1 MSDSVSNIID
11 TAIADFDGDQLMDI
25 FALRG
30 KIRVNGAEIVDSNSI
45 EAHLT
50 NTGASESGLTF
61 RTSGSL
67 SIELHWSG
75 PNVNNVFIGAG
86 GRHPPSATQGQPIR
100 INLSPSDSTVVGM
113 VPHDPATDRGVYIGY
128 QPATQTWSYFNSA
141 GAGGGGNFSY
151 TYSYL
156 DSTAPMSNLQLSGI
170 SGSEAP
176 RVPGLLMSNGTRYTN
191 QIAGTGL
198 DHPVLCSSVA
208 AADFDNDMDMDL
220 YYVCRAAV
228 SNLPNRLY
236 LNNGSGHFVAAA
248 APFGAEGPTG
258 PKVGIGESVVVSDY
272 NANGWVDLF
281 VTNGLHLYPALRGFT
296 SGGPDKLF
304 RNLGNG
310 NRWLELDLRGI
321 ISNRDGLGASVVVTA
336 GGKSQRREQNGGYH
350 RWSQN
355 DRRLHFG
362 LGSNNVANISVHW
375 PSGTIDNYSNVQANR
390 LYEVREGNPAL
401 VVIDVPT
408 STPPSECE
416 LTAGMPAIN
425 MAADRALFIWRD
437 NCSSQRWNVRVTGGA
452 GPNITY
458 SGRVESTVPLTAV
471 AAVGLEANDL
481 LTLEAGDTRL
491 RYALI
496 VGSARQD
503 GYTFTIDPSA
513 DSCFGLGAS
522 TATALVGPDRT
533 PRSLPFDLRTLE
545 PCGP

>member
-1 MSDSVSNIID
+1 MQFQDVTTGSGIEYSGESYGAAWGDANGDRLTDLLVTHHRYPSGMYINLADGTFEDRGHLIDAWQLTPRSDEHGAAWADYNNDGRQDVIITAGSKNFTQFLINDGTGLSDRMSDFTFDRREWGGRFPFWFDFDNDGLLDVGIIVQGDKIQLHEQVGGDFVRRNAASGHQCTNGDYAMLSDLTMDGFPDWVCVNASALPERIYDTSAGMPFLDRTSALSDSVSNIID

-156 DSTAPMSNLQLSGI
+156 DSTASMSNLQLLGI

-208 AADFDNDMDMDL
+208 TADFDNDMDMDL

-310 NRWLELDLRGI
+310 NRWLELDLR
-321 ISNRDGLGASVVVTA
+321 AP
-336 GGKSQRREQNGGYH
+336 RR
-350 RWSQN
+350 
-355 DRRLHFG
+355 
-362 LGSNNVANISVHW
+362 I
-375 PSGTIDNYSNVQANR
+375 
-390 LYEVREGNPAL
+390 
-401 VVIDVPT
+401 
-408 STPPSECE
+408 
-416 LTAGMPAIN
+416 
-425 MAADRALFIWRD
+425 
-437 NCSSQRWNVRVTGGA
+437 
-452 GPNITY
+452 
-458 SGRVESTVPLTAV
+458 
-471 AAVGLEANDL
+471 
-481 LTLEAGDTRL
+481 
-491 RYALI
+491 
-496 VGSARQD
+496 
-503 GYTFTIDPSA
+503 
-513 DSCFGLGAS
+513 
-522 TATALVGPDRT
+522 ATAWAR
-533 PRSLPFDLRTLE
+533 RSS
-545 PCGP
+545 